1 MNKIIFIFSIRF
13 LISIY
18 PTMNLDH
25 IWMEV
30 RNNETSAF
38 ELLYRLLY
46 PGMCY
51 YASQMLKDKCTAE
64 EVVQDIFLKV
74 WEKRQNIYSR
84 ENSLKKYL
92 YRLTHNQCI
101 DILKQRNTRKKS
113 FIKLLPSDTWASI
126 SEQYGFDGQMVEQ
139 LDAND
144 TAVKIQRV
152 IDRLPAQCREVFVK
166 SRFENLSDK
175 EIAVTMNISENTV
188 RTQIYRALQK

>member
-1 MNKIIFIFSIRF
+1 
-13 LISIY
+13 
-18 PTMNLDH
+18 MNLDH

-51 YASQMLKDKCTAE
+51 YASQMLMDRCTAE

-101 DILKQRNTRKKS
+101 DILKQHNTRKKS

-126 SEQYGFDGQMVEQ
+126 SEQYGFDEQMVEQ

-144 TAVKIQRV
+144 TAVKIQRA

-166 SRFENLSDK
+166 SRFEDLSDK

-188 RTQIYRALQK
+188 RTQIYRALQKIKQIICIFLNIL